1 MQDDVDDKVLEEDDY
16 LERMGKIIKRDFF
29 PEMKNLQEFKNRCNN
44 NTNILI
50 QIIGLSLSMIKRL
63 MI

>member
-1 MQDDVDDKVLEEDDY
+1 MHNDIDDNVLEEDEH

-50 QIIGLSLSMIKRL
+50 QIIGLS
-63 MI
+63 